1 MTRRTSHAAA
11 GILAVA
17 LVLAACG
24 STEATTSGNSAGT
37 LLVSPQNSAL
47 LIGVNRVAIALNAA
61 DKSPVT
67 DAQVT
72 LLIQGSAGT
81 FETRQLEYIGHNYG
95 NIPVYIGTA
104 NFDQTGDYR
113 FVVQAVLKDGHHDSG
128 AAVVTVANHAAELPV
143 GHNVSEVQAKSNL
156 RQRIAA
162 DPGVKL
168 SDIDSG
174 VPPDDFHTT
183 TVADALARHRP
194 MILYFGEPGRCPS
207 ATCGPTVK
215 VLQQI
220 WPQYKDNFTFEH
232 IEIHDP
238 APSEVFNPLYIAFG
252 LTSEP
257 WVYFVNAD
265 GVVAD
270 RFEGFV
276 TPDELRQAAD
286 GTLAGRV
293 PAVSLSPS

>member
-1 MTRRTSHAAA
+1 MILRTRHAMSGVLA
-11 GILAVA
+11 ITLAV
-17 LVLAACG
+17 AACG
-24 STEATTSGNSAGT
+24 SADPATSSDSGGT

-47 LIGVNRVAIALNAA
+47 LVGVNRIALALNAA

-72 LLIQGSAGT
+72 LHVQGSAGA
-81 FETRQLEYIGHNYG
+81 FETRPLEFIGHNYG

-104 NFDQTGDYR
+104 KFDQVGDYR
-113 FVVQAVLKDGHHDSG
+113 FVVDAVLKDGRHDSG
-128 AAVVTVANHAAELPV
+128 AATVTVTNHAAELPV
-143 GHNVSEVQAKSNL
+143 GHKVSEVKSL
-156 RQRIAA
+156 HQRIASDA
-162 DPGVKL
+162 GVKL
-168 SDIDSG
+168 ADIDSG
-174 VPPDDFHTT
+174 VPPDDFHTAT
-183 TVADALARHRP
+183 IADGLAQHKP

-220 WPQYKDNFTFEH
+220 VPQYKDSFVVEH

-238 APSEVFNPLYIAFG
+238 APAEVFNPVYIAFG

-276 TPDELRQAAD
+276 TVDQLRQAAD
-286 GTLAGRV
+286 GTLAGKV
-293 PAVSLSPS
+293 PAVTLTLN